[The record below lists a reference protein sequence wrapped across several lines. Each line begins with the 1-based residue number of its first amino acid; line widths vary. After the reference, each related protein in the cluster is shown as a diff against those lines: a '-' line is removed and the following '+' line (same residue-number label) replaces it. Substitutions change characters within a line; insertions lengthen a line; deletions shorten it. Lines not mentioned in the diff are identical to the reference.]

1 MGIPKITAMLVG
13 PQKVRVCIYKMN
25 NGVSTEY
32 YDTFDLSNGFPSES
46 VRKFSDYCKANFD
59 EVERMIKGQLWGP

>member
-32 YDTFDLSNGFPSES
+32 YDTFDLSNGFPLDS
-46 VRKFSDYCKANFD
+46 VEKFSDYCGVSLS
-59 EVERMIKGQLWGP
+59 EVEKLLKDYFG